1 MLLFVERKGTMDDI
15 IGRRGLVKSLA
26 ALGVT
31 TRVGSP
37 DLTAGEQQN
46 RRQLDASPG
55 RLPFRGEFI
64 VQNAY
69 VLPMDPELGDIPDGD
84 VHVRN
89 GEIIAVGTQLK
100 APGAAVLDGHGMIL
114 LPGLIDTHW
123 HMWTTFLRCMAG
135 DRMEDG
141 YFPLTTRYGQAMSP
155 LDMYHS
161 TRLAAAEAVYSGLTT
176 VGDNCHNVRSHDH
189 AVADILAL
197 KEVGVRCRW
206 SYGPFR
212 GIQPGQRID
221 LIDLE
226 RFHRDWANYSN
237 EGLISLGLMWG
248 GVPDNSG
255 FAQST
260 EIVDTARKEVET
272 ARRLGIPMCI
282 HLAARENTPAG
293 QIEAQMDFL
302 GKDLLLIH
310 ALAAS
315 KAEMKMVARAGSPI
329 SVSPGA
335 ELRIGYGLTKACDFM
350 DAGIVVSVSVD
361 NVSLTGNANFF
372 AILKLLR
379 NAENAK
385 AFNEFK
391 ISARRVLEMGT
402 IDGARALGIDHL
414 VGSLKPGK
422 RADLIMV
429 MTNRI
434 SMGVFTDPTHM
445 LVEATEEADVDT
457 VVIDGRILK
466 RDGKFTAL
474 VPEQVIAAAA
484 ASLHAVGKRANAL
497 QSGIT

>member
-1 MLLFVERKGTMDDI
+1 MTVTTTMSAIVRRGKGTMGDI
-15 IGRRGLVKSLA
+15 IGRSGF
-26 ALGVT
+26 
-31 TRVGSP
+31 
-37 DLTAGEQQN
+37 
-46 RRQLDASPG
+46 QLDGSAG
-55 RLPFRGEFI
+55 KLPFRGEFI
-64 VQNAY
+64 VRGAY
-69 VLPMDPELGDIPDGD
+69 VLTMDPELGDIPDGD
-84 VHVRN
+84 VHVKN
-89 GEIIAVGTQLK
+89 GEIIAVGKQLK
-100 APGAAVLDGHGMIL
+100 APGAAVLDGNRMIL

-123 HMWTTFLRCMAG
+123 HMWTTFLRGMAG
-135 DRMEDG
+135 DKIEDG
-141 YFPLTTRYGQAMSP
+141 YFPVTTRYGQAMSP

-161 TRLAAAEAVYSGLTT
+161 TRWAAAEAIYSGLTT

-189 AVADILAL
+189 AVADLRAL
-197 KEVGVRCRW
+197 QEVGVRCRW

-212 GIQPGQRID
+212 GMQPGQRID

-226 RFHRDWANYSN
+226 EFHRDWANYSN
-237 EGLISLGLMWG
+237 EGLITLGLMWG
-248 GVPDNSG
+248 GVPAHS
-255 FAQST
+255 ASA
-260 EIVDTARKEVET
+260 ESPEMVDMARKEAET

-282 HLAARENTPAG
+282 HLAVRENTPAG
-293 QIEAQMDFL
+293 QVEAQREFL

-315 KAEMKMVARAGSPI
+315 AAEMKMIASAGSPI

-335 ELRIGYGLTKACDFM
+335 ELRIGYGLTKACEFM

-361 NVSLTGNANFF
+361 NVLLTGNANFF

-379 NAENAK
+379 NVENAK

-434 SMGVFTDPTHM
+434 NMGVFTDPTRM
-445 LVEATEEADVDT
+445 LVEAAEEADVDT

-474 VPEQVIAAAA
+474 VPEQVLADAA
-484 ASLHAVGKRANAL
+484 ASLHAVGKRVTL
-497 QSGIT
+497 PQSEIT

>member
-1 MLLFVERKGTMDDI
+1 MDDI
-15 IGRRGLVKSLA
+15 IGRSGLVGRLA
-26 ALGVT
+26 AAGVA
-31 TRVGSP
+31 TRVASP
-37 DLTAGEQQN
+37 HPAAGRPKN
-46 RRQLDASPG
+46 RRQLDLSTG
-55 RLPFRGEFI
+55 KLPSRGEFI
-64 VQNAY
+64 VRGAY
-69 VLPMDPELGDIPDGD
+69 VLTMDPDLGDIPDGD
-84 VHVRN
+84 VHVKN
-89 GEIIAVGTQLK
+89 GEIIAVGQQLK
-100 APGAAVLDGHGMIL
+100 APGAAPLNGNRMIL

-123 HMWTTFLRCMAG
+123 HMWTTFLRGMAG
-135 DRMEDG
+135 DEVQDG
-141 YFPLTTRYGQAMSP
+141 YFPVTTRYGQAMSP

-161 TRLAAAEAVYSGLTT
+161 TRLAAAEAIYSGLTT

-189 AVADILAL
+189 AVADIGAL

-212 GIQPGQRID
+212 GMRPGQRID

-226 RFHRDWANYSN
+226 GFHRDWTNYSN
-237 EGLISLGLMWG
+237 EGLISLGLMWE
-248 GVPDNSG
+248 GVPAHSAS
-255 FAQST
+255 AQSP
-260 EIVDTARKEVET
+260 EMVDMARKEAET

-282 HLAARENTPAG
+282 HLAVRENSPAG
-293 QIEAQMDFL
+293 QVEAQREFL

-315 KAEMKMVARAGSPI
+315 ADEMKMVAAAGSPI

-361 NVSLTGNANFF
+361 NVLLTGNANFF

-379 NAENAK
+379 NVENAK
-385 AFNEFK
+385 AFSEFK

-434 SMGVFTDPTHM
+434 NIGVFTDPARM

-474 VPEQVIAAAA
+474 VPEQVIADAA
-484 ASLHAVGKRANAL
+484 ASLDAVGKRVT
-497 QSGIT
+497 SPRSEPR